1 MCGIVGLLLKS
12 PSLRPRLGEFMVPM
26 LVGMTERGP
35 DSSGMAVFSD
45 WVGAGS
51 RKLSLYCADTAF
63 DWRRLEGA
71 LQKSLGDAA
80 FETKANHCIVTTS
93 ADIAKVRGWLAQEYP
108 AVHVLSVGRSID
120 LYKDVGLPA
129 EVAERYGFSRLGGTH
144 LVGHTRM
151 ATESA
156 VTPEN
161 AHPYTA
167 GEDWCLVHNGSLANP
182 GSLRRKLEK
191 LGERFE
197 SDCDTEGACRYLHWR
212 LTSGDDLE
220 TALEHAFR
228 DFDGFFTFL
237 MGTRDKLALVRDPFA
252 CKPAVVAETDE
263 YVAIASEFRSLAHL
277 PGIRHATVFEPKPA
291 EVYAW
296 SVQ

>member
-1 MCGIVGLLLKS
+1 MCGIVGLLLKEK
-12 PSLRPRLGEFMVPM
+12 SLRPRLGEFMVPM
-26 LVGMTERGP
+26 LIGMTERGP
-35 DSSGMAVFSD
+35 DSSGMAVFTDPVASE
-45 WVGAGS
+45 S
-51 RKLSLYCADTAF
+51 RKLSVYCAQPGF
-63 DWRRLEGA
+63 DWRQMQEA
-71 LQKSLGDAA
+71 LSALIGNAD
-80 FETKANHCIVTTS
+80 FEINENHCIITVG
-93 ADIAKVRGWLAQEYP
+93 ADPAMVREWLAQEYP
-108 AVHVLSVGRSID
+108 AVRVLSVGRSID
-120 LYKDVGLPA
+120 LYKDIGLPS
-129 EVAERYGFSRLGGTH
+129 EVADRYGFSRFSGTH

-156 VTPEN
+156 VTLEN

-197 SDCDTEGACRYLHWR
+197 SDCDTEAACRYLHWR
-212 LTSGDDLE
+212 LTSGDSLE
-220 TALEHAFR
+220 VALEHAFR

-252 CKPAVVAETDE
+252 CKPAIVAETDE
-263 YVAIASEFRSLAHL
+263 YVAIASEFRSFAGL
-277 PGIRHATVFEPKPA
+277 PGIKHAAVFEPKPA

>member
-1 MCGIVGLLLKS
+1 MCGIVGLLLKA
-12 PSLRPRLGEFMVPM
+12 PALRPRLGEFMVPM

-35 DSSGMAVFSD
+35 DSSGMAVFTD
-45 WVGAGS
+45 TMGAQQ
-51 RKLSLYCADTAF
+51 RKMSLYCADPGF
-63 DWRRLEGA
+63 DWPHLEGT
-71 LQKSLGDAA
+71 LLEFLGDAR
-80 FETKANHCIVTTS
+80 FERKANHCIVAAR
-93 ADIAKVRGWLAQEYP
+93 ADLGRARAWLAGHYP
-108 AVHVLSVGRSID
+108 SVHVLSIGRSID

-129 EVAERYGFSRLGGTH
+129 EVAERYGFERMRGTH

-191 LGERFE
+191 LGEAFE
-197 SDCDTEGACRYLHWR
+197 SDCDTEAACRYLHWR
-212 LTSGDDLE
+212 LTHGDDLE

>member
-1 MCGIVGLLLKS
+1 MCGIVGLLLKEK
-12 PSLRPRLGEFMVPM
+12 SLRPRLGEFMVPM
-26 LVGMTERGP
+26 LIGMTERGP
-35 DSSGMAVFSD
+35 DSSGMAVFTDPVASE
-45 WVGAGS
+45 S
-51 RKLSLYCADTAF
+51 RKLSLYCAQPGF
-63 DWRRLEGA
+63 DWRHMKEALSAFGHVELEI
-71 LQKSLGDAA
+71 KS
-80 FETKANHCIVTTS
+80 NHCIVTTS
-93 ADIAKVRGWLAQEYP
+93 VDPTTVREWLAKEYP
-108 AVHVLSVGRSID
+108 AVRVLSVGRNID
-120 LYKDVGLPA
+120 LYKDIGLPS
-129 EVAERYGFSRLGGTH
+129 EVADRYGFSRFSGTH

-156 VTPEN
+156 VTLEN

-197 SDCDTEGACRYLHWR
+197 SDCDTEAACRYLHWR
-212 LTSGDDLE
+212 LTSGDSLE
-220 TALEHAFR
+220 GALEHAFR

-252 CKPAVVAETDE
+252 CKPAIVAETDE
-263 YVAIASEFRSLAHL
+263 YVAIASEFRSLAAL
-277 PGIRHATVFEPKPA
+277 PGIKHAAVFEPKPA

>member
-1 MCGIVGLLLKS
+1 MCGIVGLLLKEK
-12 PSLRPRLGEFMVPM
+12 SLRPRLGEFMVPM
-26 LVGMTERGP
+26 LIGMTERGP
-35 DSSGMAVFSD
+35 DSSGMAVFTD
-45 WVGAGS
+45 PVAGQS
-51 RKLSLYCADTAF
+51 RKLSLYCAQPGF
-63 DWRRLEGA
+63 DWRHLVEA
-71 LQKSLGDAA
+71 LSGLLGDAE
-80 FETKANHCIVTTS
+80 FEIKSNHCIVTVS
-93 ADIAKVRGWLAQEYP
+93 ADPATVREWLAKEYP
-108 AVHVLSVGRSID
+108 TVRVLSVGRNID
-120 LYKDVGLPA
+120 LYKDVGLPS
-129 EVAERYGFSRLGGTH
+129 EVADRYGFSRFRGTH

-156 VTPEN
+156 VTLEN

-212 LTSGDDLE
+212 LTSGDSLE
-220 TALEHAFR
+220 VALEHAFR

-252 CKPAVVAETDE
+252 CKPAIVAETDE

-277 PGIRHATVFEPKPA
+277 PGIKHAVVFEPKPA

-296 SVQ
+296 TVQ

>member
-1 MCGIVGLLLKS
+1 MCGIVGLLVKK
-12 PSLRPRLGEFMVPM
+12 PALRERLGELMVPM
-26 LVGMTERGP
+26 LIGMTERGP
-35 DSSGMAVFSD
+35 DSSGMAVFTRAVAD
-45 WVGAGS
+45 GE
-51 RKLSLYCADTAF
+51 RKLSLYCQSVDWADFLA
-63 DWRRLEGA
+63 RLRLD
-71 LQKSLGDAA
+71 LQDGQLQI
-80 FETKANHCIVTTS
+80 KANHAVLTTRTAPATVS
-93 ADIAKVRGWLAQEYP
+93 AWIATHYP
-108 AVHVLSVGRSID
+108 SVHVLSTGRRID

-129 EVAERYGFSRLGGTH
+129 EVAQRYDFGRLSGTH

-182 GSLRRKLEK
+182 GMLRRKLEK
-191 LGERFE
+191 LGAHFE

-212 LTSGDDLE
+212 LGQGDDLE
-220 TALEHAFR
+220 TALGHAFE

-237 MGTRDKLALVRDPFA
+237 MGTGDKLALVRDPFA
-252 CKPAVVAETDE
+252 CKPAVVAETDD

-277 PGIRHATVFEPKPA
+277 PDVTNARVFEPKPA
-291 EVYAW
+291 EVYSWA
-296 SVQ
+296 V